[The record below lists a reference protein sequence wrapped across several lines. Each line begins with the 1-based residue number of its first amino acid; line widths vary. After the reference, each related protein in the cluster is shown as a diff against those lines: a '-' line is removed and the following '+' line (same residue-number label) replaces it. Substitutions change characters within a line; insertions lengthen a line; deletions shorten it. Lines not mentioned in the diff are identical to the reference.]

1 MVESKSKNIQAK
13 VLGFLSVACLSLIII
28 LLSFWS
34 MNKAHK
40 ESDFIIKNIFPS
52 KIYSM
57 EVLASLIN
65 QQTGVSAYIISRQ
78 KVFLEPYYLG
88 NIEIQRYSNSMN
100 NLKKIGVNVEIINRL
115 NEQTKSIQLF
125 LRNQVTLVDNG
136 KYREA
141 ELNIKQGK
149 DLIDEYRATN
159 NILTNKID
167 FQLSNSREK
176 AADNEK
182 IHLYLMSILGII
194 FLLVNFIFI
203 WYIRTNWHKKIKK
216 ENQINGELQKLLTS
230 QEKYIANISH
240 ELKTPLNVIFA
251 AVQLLDMNCKNGSLD
266 EKKDLNIK
274 YIDSIK
280 QNSYRLSKLIDNI
293 VDTSKIDAGLFEMN
307 VSNNN
312 IVQVVE
318 DIVMSSTAFTVS
330 KGINIIF
337 DTNIEEKFTACDP
350 EKIERVV
357 LNLISNAMKFSNKGD
372 EIEVDIK
379 DKNEFIEIAVKDN
392 GIGIERKNLDTI
404 FDKFN
409 KIDKSLSRNAEGM
422 GIGLS
427 LVKSIVELS
436 GGSIKAESEFG
447 KGSKFTVKLP
457 SENVLSENVQFSNI
471 LKSGK
476 DRIQVE
482 FSDVY

>member
-167 FQLSNSREK
+167 FQLSSSREK

>member
-159 NILTNKID
+159 NILTKKID